1 MKNHNPAGKGLR
13 FAQTRQRLV
22 AMTVLATMALLVW
35 LAWSGRYD
43 VEINRFA
50 EWLQRQAG
58 HVVNSVRN
66 LF

>member
-13 FAQTRQRLV
+13 FAQTRQRLA
-22 AMTVLATMALLVW
+22 AMTVLATRALLVC

-43 VEINRFA
+43 VEINSFA

-58 HVVNSVRN
+58 HVVNGVRN